1 MPDAAA
7 VPSAAVLGALADQVE
22 GLVTR
27 VSDGAMAADD
37 EPTASLA
44 AALFDAERALRSAQ
58 RALVRAARLTPG

>member
-7 VPSAAVLGALADQVE
+7 IPSAAVLSALADQVE

-27 VSDGAMAADD
+27 VGEGALASDA
-37 EPTASLA
+37 EPTASLS

-58 RALVRAARLTPG
+58 RALVRAARLTS